1 MRLIEYKKRGV
12 YPVLNVKM
20 KEIPVMQGYV
30 AKKNGVETSMTE
42 RRNLATM
49 GRGGMRD

>member
-1 MRLIEYKKRGV
+1 M
-12 YPVLNVKM
+12 YPVLDVKM

-49 GRGGMRD
+49 GMEGMQD

>member
-1 MRLIEYKKRGV
+1 MLD
-12 YPVLNVKM
+12 VKM
-20 KEIPVMQGYV
+20 KEVPVLQGYV

-49 GRGGMRD
+49 GIGAMRG